1 MGWIKFIARA
11 IIAGVASGVLFIGAA
26 GHSWAAD
33 FSSCPQKYF
42 IMAYTTHP
50 AEPEYFS
57 TTEALD
63 SISKTGKS
71 YGNLHFPTLINTNWR
86 SWNAEQW
93 SLVLNFYKNRPID
106 TRDADRYDNNPAMRE
121 TAERWRRDIKRENSE
136 RIAAFSCYADAAA
149 RSSSSSPAA
158 SASSSTSGNSDEV
171 RQLSELSS
179 TLTADQAYSF
189 NKCVKNSKDT
199 KDNCYNAAKRGALD
213 DNGDA
218 KKGSGSTP
226 GGSSKDKTYANLSKC
241 LKWVP
246 HLASDGTRV
255 GAFMENKCAQK
266 INFTFCYDGDENLS
280 CEKFDY
286 GSDTVDGGKKVT
298 ITGTHSTRENARY
311 RVFGCEYPGVPTNV
325 WLKGKTI
332 SATCK

>member
-1 MGWIKFIARA
+1 MGRIKFLART
-11 IIAGVASGVLFIGAA
+11 ISGIASGLLFIGAA
-26 GHSWAAD
+26 SYSWAAD
-33 FSSCPQKYF
+33 FSSCPHKVLRISYQNLPF
-42 IMAYTTHP
+42 D
-50 AEPEYFS
+50 PEYGS
-57 TTEALD
+57 VTDALD
-63 SISKTGKS
+63 YISGKDG
-71 YGNLHFPTLINTNWR
+71 YDQFPTLKNTNWR
-86 SWNAEQW
+86 NWNAEQW
-93 SLVLNFYKNRPID
+93 SMVVNFYKNRPID
-106 TRDADRYDNNPAMRE
+106 TEYANRHANNPSMRE
-121 TAERWRRDIKRENSE
+121 RVERMRRDLNQHNHEFM
-136 RIAAFSCYADAAA
+136 AAITCYADAAA
-149 RSSSSSPAA
+149 RSSSSSPATA
-158 SASSSTSGNSDEV
+158 SASSSTSGNSDEA

-189 NKCVKNSKDT
+189 NKCIRNSKDT
-199 KDNCYNAAKRGALD
+199 KDNCYNAAKRGVLD
-213 DNGDA
+213 DNGDV

-226 GGSSKDKTYANLSKC
+226 GGGSKDKTYANLSKC

-266 INFTFCYDGDENLS
+266 INFTFCYDHDENLN

-298 ITGTHSTRENARY
+298 ITGTHSTRAEARY
-311 RVFGCEYPGVPTNV
+311 RAFGCEYPGVPTNV